1 MAQRR
6 LPEKLYRIG
15 EVIEHTG
22 LSRQTLHL
30 YATIGLIREKR
41 RTRSGYR
48 LFPPSV
54 FADLE
59 KVNSLKKRGFTLR
72 QIREILDTG
81 HASRPPAA
89 KTIRTKQEDRGKPD
103 PPGPHER
110 PPPQHAFPEV
120 RRNES

>member
-1 MAQRR
+1 MARR
-6 LPEKLYRIG
+6 KLPEKLYRIG

-30 YATIGLIREKR
+30 YVTLGLIREKR
-41 RTRSGYR
+41 RTGSGYR

-59 KVNSLKKRGFTLR
+59 RVSSLKKRGFTLL

-81 HASRPPAA
+81 HAPRPLAA
-89 KTIRTKQEDRGKPD
+89 KTVRTPEEVDRVETTRENPRQD
-103 PPGPHER
+103 D
-110 PPPQHAFPEV
+110 
-120 RRNES
+120 RRNTPSGGKA